1 MGAPDDDRASKDAAR
16 AQFHR
21 DLAESQWTALA
32 AALDAAPSAPL
43 GTSTHRST
51 VKSFVARWGARPG
64 SAPFLRGY
72 RALMEAQGGKTHA
85 VAWRVDPAVLTQSGG
100 EEWMRDAVRL
110 LAVGCHR
117 RRDLEGP
124 IRASGDDDDDDR
136 DATRNRSL
144 AWSLPLDVSDVD
156 LYKLLR
162 ALPTHERLRD
172 AGLPSGELVEDASRP
187 GDAPRNAEPP
197 GSVGRT
203 ASRRW
208 GSEDT
213 CAACS
218 SSSPRCAP
226 WPSRFDDGSMTNEG
240 FFFSRSSPMHSDTQT
255 RARPARDANPP
266 AFTRRTRRTP
276 PLAILFRAR
285 RTAR

>member
-162 ALPTHERLRD
+162 ALPTHERLCD

-187 GDAPRNAEPP
+187 GDAPRNVEPP
-197 GSVGRT
+197 GFGGSDCV
-203 ASRRW
+203 ASLGKRRHVCCMLFVVA
-208 GSEDT
+208 T
-213 CAACS
+213 LCA
-218 SSSPRCAP
+218 
-226 WPSRFDDGSMTNEG
+226 
-240 FFFSRSSPMHSDTQT
+240 
-255 RARPARDANPP
+255 
-266 AFTRRTRRTP
+266 
-276 PLAILFRAR
+276 LAVAVR
-285 RTAR
+285 